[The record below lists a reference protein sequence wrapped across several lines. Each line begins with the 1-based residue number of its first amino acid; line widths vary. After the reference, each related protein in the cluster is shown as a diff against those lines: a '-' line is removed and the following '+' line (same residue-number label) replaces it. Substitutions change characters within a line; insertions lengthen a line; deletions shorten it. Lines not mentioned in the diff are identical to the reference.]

1 MCLFHSCGP
10 HLLCDCVVFFVGTAR
25 DRVGTVYFFV
35 GTARDRRFRV
45 SNSKSL

>member
-1 MCLFHSCGP
+1 MFVSVLWTASFVSLFC
-10 HLLCDCVVFFVGTAR
+10 FFVGTAR

-45 SNSKSL
+45 FNSKSL